1 MILLDT
7 NATIW
12 LALEPMRL
20 SAPARRAIEEAG
32 PAGLAI
38 SMVSLYEVAWLIVR
52 KRIAVNETPEEFVRS
67 LAARFNVRQ
76 LNSTVAIAAAQLPST
91 FPSDPFDRIIAAT
104 AIVEDVPLVTA
115 DKNLRRSRALRTIW

>member
-12 LALEPMRL
+12 LALEPTRL
-20 SAPARRAIEEAG
+20 SSPTRRAIEEAG
-32 PAGLAI
+32 LAGLAI

-91 FPSDPFDRIIAAT
+91 FSSDPFDRIIAAT